1 MKLKEYVELSN
12 SNKFTI
18 KVVANNKIID
28 INEFGK
34 ENLLNHK
41 YVNYPVKEISENLV
55 TIDAS
60 SMNRYI
66 CTFLAGKEEH
76 ELVVEAFN
84 DEEAKLRGQLEVFRQ
99 RLFKGKLI
107 ATFEPDKI
115 GPGDIKLVNLKK
127 IK

>member
-1 MKLKEYVELSN
+1 MKLKEYVELCN
-12 SNKFTI
+12 SKKFTI

-34 ENLLNHK
+34 EELLNHK
-41 YVNYPVKEISENLV
+41 YIDYPVKEISENLV

-60 SMNRYI
+60 GMNRYI

-84 DEEAKLRGQLEVFRQ
+84 EEEAELRGQLTVFKQ

-107 ATFEPDKI
+107 ATVGPDTI
-115 GPGDIKLVNLKK
+115 RIGDIKLVNIKK